1 MKIIKTTKPVLA
13 DELEHFLNEE
23 LNPLFQEQRRAD
35 ISFNIVKNDGAIE
48 ITNPELYEA
57 FLFRIE
63 IQGTEMHI
71 IKSEHYTDDVNVL
84 TLEDI
89 LNNLF
94 LEYPGRKKIKNIEDA
109 S

>member
-23 LNPLFQEQRRAD
+23 LNPLFQERRHAE
-35 ISFNIVKNDGAIE
+35 ISFNIINNDGAIE
-48 ITNPELYEA
+48 ITNPELYDG

-63 IQGTEMHI
+63 IQGTEMHV

>member
-1 MKIIKTTKPVLA
+1 MKIINTTRPVSLTELKQFL
-13 DELEHFLNEE
+13 DEK
-23 LNPLFQEQRRAD
+23 LNPLFQKQRQLELAFDTR
-35 ISFNIVKNDGAIE
+35 INDEGVE
-48 ITNPELYEA
+48 IYNTGLYDG
-57 FLFRIE
+57 FLFRFE
-63 IQGTEMHI
+63 IKGTEMNV

-94 LEYPGRKKIKNIEDA
+94 LEFPGRDQIKYIGEE

>member
-1 MKIIKTTKPVLA
+1 MKIINTNKPVSVS
-13 DELEHFLNEE
+13 ELEKVLAEK
-23 LNPLFQEQRRAD
+23 LNPLFHRQRQLELNFD
-35 ISFNIVKNDGAIE
+35 IINREGAIE
-48 ITNPELYEA
+48 IINTELYDG

-63 IQGTEMHI
+63 IQGNEMHI

-94 LEYPGRKKIKNIEDA
+94 LQFPGRDEIRNIEDE

>member
-1 MKIIKTTKPVLA
+1 MKIIKTTQPVHA

-23 LNPLFQEQRRAD
+23 LNPLFQEQRHAD
-35 ISFNIVKNDGAIE
+35 ISFSIVNNDGAIE
-48 ITNPELYEA
+48 ITNPELYDS
-57 FLFRIE
+57 FLYRIE

-71 IKSEHYTDDVNVL
+71 IKSEHYTDDVNSL
-84 TLEDI
+84 TLEEI
-89 LNNLF
+89 LNGLF

>member
-1 MKIIKTTKPVLA
+1 MKIIKTTRAVTA
-13 DELEHFLNEE
+13 EE
-23 LNPLFQEQRRAD
+23 LKKFLDENLNALFEKQRQLVLKFD
-35 ISFNIVKNDGAIE
+35 IRQDGYAVEISNDE
-48 ITNPELYEA
+48 NYDS

-63 IQGTEMHI
+63 IKGLEMHV

-89 LNNLF
+89 MNNLF
-94 LEYPGRKKIKNIEDA
+94 LEFPGRGRIKEIEEG